1 MHHQQ
6 ARAMLLAAAVSLAVM
21 AYGFAIVTTPRTGD
35 FLWPWWFAGSAA
47 SCLWLA
53 VVIWSRSAYLVS
65 GLIVP
70 LGFAARL
77 AGMAVDLSADRLPD
91 PGRALAV
98 GAGFLLLAMMA
109 ATVWVF
115 VLGPVVSYMGQRR
128 RSR

>member
-6 ARAMLLAAAVSLAVM
+6 ARAMLLAAGLSLGVM
-21 AYGFAIVTTPRTGD
+21 AYGFAIVSTPRTGD
-35 FLWPWWFAGSAA
+35 LLWPWWFAVAA
-47 SCLWLA
+47 AACLWLA
-53 VVIWSRSAYLVS
+53 VQLWSRPAYLAS
-65 GLIVP
+65 GLLVP

-91 PGRALAV
+91 RGRSLAV
-98 GAGFLLLAMMA
+98 GSGYLLLAMMA

-128 RSR
+128 RHR